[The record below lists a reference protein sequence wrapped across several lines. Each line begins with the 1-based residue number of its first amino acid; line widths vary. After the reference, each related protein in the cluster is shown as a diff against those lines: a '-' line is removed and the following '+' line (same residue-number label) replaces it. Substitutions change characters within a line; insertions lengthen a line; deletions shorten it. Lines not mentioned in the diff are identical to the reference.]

1 VYNNIIHAG
10 TLQIFNGTLT
20 EITCSAATPAY
31 RLVDQ
36 EIVYDSYAQ
45 LPYLFGI
52 EARLS
57 PTGNNV
63 TLYIN
68 GTNRS
73 LSNNVTV
80 ICGNLDVF
88 LGISNPPFNILYTL
102 ILEFIGKFII
112 QA

>member
-1 VYNNIIHAG
+1 MYVNTG

-20 EITCSAATPAY
+20 EITCSAAVPVFHLVEQEMQYGPEDY
-31 RLVDQ
+31 RL
-36 EIVYDSYAQ
+36 
-45 LPYLFGI
+45 LPGLFDI

-57 PTGNNV
+57 PNRDNV

-73 LSNNVTV
+73 NNVTV
-80 ICGNLDVF
+80 MCRNVDAFSGQF
-88 LGISNPPFNILYTL
+88 QILFTL
-102 ILEFIGKFII
+102 MLEFISKFIN